1 MNLVVDIGNNYF
13 KLGVF
18 ENSDL
23 KYSFK
28 DQNSKIH
35 SKIES
40 ILIENKNLS
49 HVLISNVSSLS
60 LSNIFENYNIKN
72 EKA

>member
-23 KYSFK
+23 KYSFS
-28 DQNSKIH
+28 DENSKIH
-35 SKIES
+35 PK
-40 ILIENKNLS
+40 LK
-49 HVLISNVSSLS
+49 V
-60 LSNIFENYNIKN
+60 F
-72 EKA
+72 